1 MINATEVNEENALF
15 HSVRVNGGQAI
26 THGKDLSSCTQA
38 GNAASQTLS
47 QSRKTETE
55 KAIGQ
60 RELSLQSEEGAA
72 ALRREEQNCRARME
86 EGKEFRLEKRLSLF
100 LCRLRPE
107 APEVS
112 TALKA
117 RIIAVAE

>member
-26 THGKDLSSCTQA
+26 THGKDRSSCTQA

-72 ALRREEQNCRARME
+72 ALRLRREEQNCRARME
-86 EGKEFRLEKRLSLF
+86 GKECDWKNDSLSFSADFVQKPQKL
-100 LCRLRPE
+100 
-107 APEVS
+107 AP
-112 TALKA
+112 L
-117 RIIAVAE
+117 

>member
-26 THGKDLSSCTQA
+26 THGKDRSSCTQA

-86 EGKEFRLEKRLSLF
+86 EGKESDWKNDSLSFSADFVQKPQKL
-100 LCRLRPE
+100 
-107 APEVS
+107 AP
-112 TALKA
+112 L
-117 RIIAVAE
+117 

>member
-1 MINATEVNEENALF
+1 MGSKIINATEVNEENALF

-26 THGKDLSSCTQA
+26 THGKDLSSCSQA

-86 EGKEFRLEKRLSLF
+86 GKECDWKNDSLSFFTDSVQKPQKL
-100 LCRLRPE
+100 
-107 APEVS
+107 AP
-112 TALKA
+112 L
-117 RIIAVAE
+117 

>member
-38 GNAASQTLS
+38 GNAVTAQPARPSHRRQRRRSDRENCHYRERGSGRLAKRRTKLPS
-47 QSRKTETE
+47 KDGRK
-55 KAIGQ
+55 GV
-60 RELSLQSEEGAA
+60 
-72 ALRREEQNCRARME
+72 
-86 EGKEFRLEKRLSLF
+86 RLEKRLSF
-100 LCRLRPE
+100 YRLRPE

>member
-1 MINATEVNEENALF
+1 MINGTEVNEENALF

-86 EGKEFRLEKRLSLF
+86 GKEFRLEKRLSLF